1 MSEHYERT
9 HKKAKTNRMN
19 LNCCD
24 HNRFSINSNVKI
36 CIYQINNKTNPLI
49 KSHLFFRSCIGI
61 IILFFGIE
69 LIL

>member
-1 MSEHYERT
+1 
-9 HKKAKTNRMN
+9 MN

-36 CIYQINNKTNPLI
+36 CIYQINNKINPLI

-61 IILFFGIE
+61 IIFFFGIE
-69 LIL
+69 LILWQNIAINIIQIGSDI

>member
-1 MSEHYERT
+1 
-9 HKKAKTNRMN
+9 MN

-61 IILFFGIE
+61 IIFFFGIE
-69 LIL
+69 LILWQNIAINIIQIGSDI

>member
-1 MSEHYERT
+1 
-9 HKKAKTNRMN
+9 MN

-69 LIL
+69 LILWQNIAINIIQIGSDI